1 MLKKFF
7 MSLLFA
13 IFIFVSLYTNIC
25 YAAPVKVTKENLNEA
40 FQKMASLKE
49 KEEEFNAKVSDNTI
63 EFKIDNISYILKYDL
78 TGKPTF
84 SIEIPIEKGMSYE
97 EFKER
102 TENLGIPLLGY
113 VAVANVQGIE
123 IQDAITY
130 ITFSYLGN
138 ALKSIS
144 NKSPYVIVELGEGVK
159 IEDSDK
165 SKTIYTSEFG
175 ERVMEYVNETYPE
188 TETMSDSDEIN
199 SYEIKIEKKD
209 VTETS
214 CKLVS
219 TLRVNLDANFSKLSE
234 YSNGIFDNG
243 ITKDNAEHVITLKV
257 GQKCKIQGINGYQIS
272 GECVEIDNKTNEMTA
287 VKPGKASGYFYIGK
301 YVAEQELKSFYIIVE
316 ENKGNEKM
324 ETITLK
330 IDNNKESNKTE
341 TDKSETNK
349 DNNKESNTI
358 KNPNTLKEN
367 NTADLDALPK
377 TGVEKNTNLI
387 ILYAIIVISSISFI
401 TLLGISQKK
410 K

>member
-1 MLKKFF
+1 MLKKIF

-40 FQKMASLKE
+40 FKKLVSSGEVEE
-49 KEEEFNAKVSDNTI
+49 KLDIVVLDDTI
-63 EFKIDNISYILKYDL
+63 KLTVEDESYILKYDL
-78 TGKPTF
+78 TDEPTF
-84 SIEIPIEKGMSYE
+84 SIEIPIEKGMNYE
-97 EFKER
+97 EFKEK
-102 TENLGIPLLGY
+102 TGNLILPMCGY
-113 VAVANVQGIE
+113 AAVANVQGTKIE
-123 IQDAITY
+123 DAISY
-130 ITFSYLGN
+130 IMLSYFKTALGSGSLN
-138 ALKSIS
+138 E
-144 NKSPYVIVELGEGVK
+144 NPYVIVEGTKEGN
-159 IEDSDK
+159 D
-165 SKTIYTSEFG
+165 KTIYTSEFG
-175 ERVMEYVNETYPE
+175 DRVMEYVNATYSE

-199 SYEIKIEKKD
+199 SYKFKIEKKD

-219 TLRVNLDANFSKLSE
+219 TLSINLDADFSKLSE

-243 ITKDNAEHVITLKV
+243 ITKDNAEHVIALKV
-257 GQKCKIQGINGYQIS
+257 GQKCKIQGINGYQIT
-272 GECVEIDNKTNEMTA
+272 GECVEIDNKTNEITA
-287 VKPGKASGYFYIGK
+287 IKKGEASGYFYIGEN
-301 YVAEQELKSFYIIVE
+301 YQEQKKASFYVTVE
-316 ENKGNEKM
+316 ENKGNEKL

-330 IDNNKESNKTE
+330 IDDNKESNKTE

-367 NTADLDALPK
+367 NTADLDVLPK

-401 TLLGISQKK
+401 TLLGISQKEK
-410 K
+410 